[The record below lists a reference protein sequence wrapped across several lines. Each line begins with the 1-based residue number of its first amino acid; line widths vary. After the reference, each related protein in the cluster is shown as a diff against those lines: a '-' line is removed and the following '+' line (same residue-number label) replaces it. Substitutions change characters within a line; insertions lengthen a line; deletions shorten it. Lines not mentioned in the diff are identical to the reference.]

1 MSISIHAPHARS
13 DGIRLAQGSRRIFQ
27 STLLMRGATA
37 RSAEDNRRTTHFN
50 PRSSCEERLVTACRP
65 ATSTCNFNPRSSCE
79 ERLPVS
85 AVTFG
90 SALISIHAPHA
101 RSDLSATINSRRRLN
116 FNPRSSCEERRAL
129 SAQFRP
135 AAKISIHAPHARSDN
150 HRGAGQALARR
161 ISIHAPHARSDPFL
175 PVRCR
180 RAFRFQSTLLMR
192 GATRIPHDTVTTQRN
207 FNPRSSCEER
217 RKFYDDVLPVLQ
229 ISIHAPHAR
238 SDLVLAVHLLVDLT
252 ISIHAP
258 HARSD
263 LVFPRLGEP
272 RIDISIHAPHARS
285 DSKS

>member
-1 MSISIHAPHARS
+1 MRGATRDCVPSGNI
-13 DGIRLAQGSRRIFQ
+13 DLQFQ
-27 STLLMRGATA
+27 STLLMRGAT
-37 RSAEDNRRTTHFN
+37 
-50 PRSSCEERLVTACRP
+50 PCVSSHLRLC
-65 ATSTCNFNPRSSCE
+65 SHFNPRSSCE

-116 FNPRSSCEERRAL
+116 FNPRSSCEERRKQAGKYGRFSHFNPRSSCEERRAL

-161 ISIHAPHARSDPFL
+161 ISIHAPHARSDTRMGAQGRGNKISIHAPHARSDPFL

-192 GATRIPHDTVTTQRN
+192 GATLCW
-207 FNPRSSCEER
+207 RSICS
-217 RKFYDDVLPVLQ
+217 
-229 ISIHAPHAR
+229 
-238 SDLVLAVHLLVDLT
+238 
-252 ISIHAP
+252 
-258 HARSD
+258 
-263 LVFPRLGEP
+263 
-272 RIDISIHAPHARS
+272 
-285 DSKS
+285 